1 MFSRLAISLIVGG
14 AGMELFDKIRGKP
27 FHKGLFNFAVFL
39 DLKNFE
45 KIFHL
50 TGSLEKNVMIT
61 PSDKKALKK
70 FGENLRKLRQEKDFS
85 LREMSYACS
94 IDNSKIAK
102 IEKGQINITLTTLL
116 QLAVALEVH
125 PSSLLDYPSE

>member
-1 MFSRLAISLIVGG
+1 MI
-14 AGMELFDKIRGKP
+14 
-27 FHKGLFNFAVFL
+27 AVFL
-39 DLKNFE
+39 GHKNFE

-50 TGSLEKNVMIT
+50 TDSLEKFVMIT

-70 FGENLRKLRQEKDFS
+70 FGENLRKIRNEKDFS

-116 QLAVALEVH
+116 QLAVALDVH
-125 PSSLLDYPSE
+125 PSSLLDYPLD

>member
-1 MFSRLAISLIVGG
+1 
-14 AGMELFDKIRGKP
+14 
-27 FHKGLFNFAVFL
+27 
-39 DLKNFE
+39 
-45 KIFHL
+45 
-50 TGSLEKNVMIT
+50 MIT

-70 FGENLRKLRQEKDFS
+70 FGENLRKLRNQKGFS

-116 QLAVALEVH
+116 QLAVALEAH
-125 PSSLLDYPSE
+125 PSSLLDYPLE

>member
-1 MFSRLAISLIVGG
+1 MVYDQANDCVGCN
-14 AGMELFDKIRGKP
+14 RGKNRQIDP
-27 FHKGLFNFAVFL
+27 SGGLFLSAALL

-50 TGSLEKNVMIT
+50 TPSLEKNTMIT
-61 PSDKKALKK
+61 AADKKALKK
-70 FGENLRKLRQEKDFS
+70 FGENLRKLRKQKGFS

-102 IEKGQINITLTTLL
+102 IEKGQINITVTTLL
-116 QLAVALEVH
+116 QLAVALELH
-125 PSSLLDYPSE
+125 PVSLLDYELE